1 MFFLSIVV
9 FDFLQSHC
17 GKDINR
23 FSFFHP
29 EVLLADNHVSGK
41 LIIKLVFVFRLMSRR
56 QAERKQQSIQL
67 TRVSYRVQ

>member
-1 MFFLSIVV
+1 MFFLSVFV

-23 FSFFHP
+23 FCFFLP

-41 LIIKLVFVFRLMSRR
+41 LITILILVFRLKSRR

-67 TRVSYRVQ
+67 TLVSYGAQ